1 MIQAR
6 ALMRADLITMAC
18 LGYEDQAHPQ
28 VVMTGKVVCVKD
40 SCGKIDCSTTLSYI
54 NVLRILF
61 GRLDL
66 GTITPRNLCCRLN
79 VIGLLVFVY

>member
-1 MIQAR
+1 MIQTR

-18 LGYEDQAHPQ
+18 LGYEDQAHRQ
-28 VVMTGKVVCVKD
+28 IVMTGKVFCVKD
-40 SCGKIDCSTTLSYI
+40 SCSKIDCSETSYI

-66 GTITPRNLCCRLN
+66 GTMTPRNLCCRLN
-79 VIGLLVFVY
+79 VI